1 MGTLSGTI
9 FKTKVKYFPKILEFD
24 NFHFSFFAYLRSKYT
39 DTIFLNKFNFITFL
53 GSWNFKIVKIGEIS
67 RAKGRGSRFFATYFS
82 DKQGDI
88 EVDSLFDVTF
98 NIAKISL
105 QKR

>member
-9 FKTKVKYFPKILEFD
+9 LKTKVKYFPKILEFD

-67 RAKGRGSRFFATYFS
+67 RGRVEVRDFLLPILVINRVTSR
-82 DKQGDI
+82 
-88 EVDSLFDVTF
+88 
-98 NIAKISL
+98 
-105 QKR
+105 